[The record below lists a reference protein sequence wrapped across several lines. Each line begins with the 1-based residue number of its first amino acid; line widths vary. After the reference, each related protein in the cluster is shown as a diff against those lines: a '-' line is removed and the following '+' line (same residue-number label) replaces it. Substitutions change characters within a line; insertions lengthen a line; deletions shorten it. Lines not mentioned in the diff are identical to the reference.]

1 MVRVMKEGVMKEGVM
16 KEVIWE
22 QLGDPAEEGAEPTEG
37 VVRRSRDLSST
48 IGTAIQSIFE
58 PRFRTQISNP
68 DFEPRFRTQISNPD
82 FEPRFRTQISNPDF
96 ERKWKIRPF
105 LKVRTSFAAQVS
117 DFFYALA
124 AKMVCV

>member
-1 MVRVMKEGVMKEGVM
+1 MRKWKEPTARVMKEGVM

-68 DFEPRFRTQISNPD
+68 DFEPRFRTQISNANG
-82 FEPRFRTQISNPDF
+82 RFA
-96 ERKWKIRPF
+96 PF
-105 LKVRTSFAAQVS
+105 
-117 DFFYALA
+117 
-124 AKMVCV
+124 